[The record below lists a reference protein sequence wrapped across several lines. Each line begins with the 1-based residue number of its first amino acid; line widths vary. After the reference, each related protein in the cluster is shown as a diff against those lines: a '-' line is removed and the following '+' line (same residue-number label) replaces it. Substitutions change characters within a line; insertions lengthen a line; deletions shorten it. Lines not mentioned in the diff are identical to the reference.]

1 LLKVRVNNSTDQFLI
16 KPIGLAFHEVTG
28 SSLVKVDSNGKIN

>member
-1 LLKVRVNNSTDQFLI
+1 VNTNTDQFLI

-28 SSLVKVDSNGKIN
+28 SSLVKIDGNGKNRHD